1 MFRLVTALF
10 VLTLGACAE
19 PAVTSFDAELA
30 ERSVDC
36 EHLRE
41 KIAALVAEARAAV
54 AELEAEQAEQL
65 ARLDTWYQEQ
75 QDALDRRYRAA
86 VEQAETRR
94 EVLRLTAAYEA
105 ASEEL
110 ALEARRLHHEI
121 VATYSAEIR
130 ETIAW
135 YMALIERL
143 REACDND
150 FVADREPFAIR

>member
-86 VEQAETRR
+86 VEANWGPYVQGTVTRAEAIAGTVRDLRR
-94 EVLRLTAAYEA
+94 
-105 ASEEL
+105 
-110 ALEARRLHHEI
+110 
-121 VATYSAEIR
+121 
-130 ETIAW
+130 
-135 YMALIERL
+135 
-143 REACDND
+143 
-150 FVADREPFAIR
+150 